1 LSDLEKICRIEDQSF
16 SHDPY
21 PSFLIERL
29 LTDQESL
36 FLVVTDR
43 AEEIVGYLVSK
54 IEGDFA
60 HLISLA
66 VSPTQRR
73 SGAATMLL
81 EELIASLQQRKI
93 HEVELEVRLDNKGAI
108 KLYSQ
113 FGFSDQRIISRYY
126 SDGSTALLMRKE
138 IQ

>member
-1 LSDLEKICRIEDQSF
+1 MIDLQKICKIEDQSF

-29 LTDQESL
+29 LIDQESL

-43 AEEIVGYLVSK
+43 SEEIVGYLVSK
-54 IEGDFA
+54 VEGNFA

-66 VSPTQRR
+66 VLPTQRR
-73 SGAATMLL
+73 SGAATRLL
-81 EELIASLQQRKI
+81 EELIVSLRQRKI
-93 HEVELEVRLDNKGAI
+93 HEIELEVRLDNKGAI

-113 FGFSDQRIISRYY
+113 FGFSEQRIIPEYY
-126 SDGSTALLMRKE
+126 SDGSTALLMRRE
-138 IQ
+138 IE

>member
-1 LSDLEKICRIEDQSF
+1 
-16 SHDPY
+16 
-21 PSFLIERL
+21 
-29 LTDQESL
+29 
-36 FLVVTDR
+36 
-43 AEEIVGYLVSK
+43 
-54 IEGDFA
+54 
-60 HLISLA
+60 
-66 VSPTQRR
+66 
-73 SGAATMLL
+73 MLL